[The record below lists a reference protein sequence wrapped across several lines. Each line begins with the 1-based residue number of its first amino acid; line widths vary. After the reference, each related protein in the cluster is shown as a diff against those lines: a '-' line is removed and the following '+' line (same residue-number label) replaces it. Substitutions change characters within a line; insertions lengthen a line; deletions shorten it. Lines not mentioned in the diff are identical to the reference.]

1 MRRQATRLFAALCLL
16 AFRSTLQA
24 QEPANPDELRAIDL
38 RPQIE
43 KDGIGLSP
51 LTGKCN
57 KDVFRIADV
66 ASDPL
71 KVEVLRANLARQLGL
86 AGDGKTLMVLNW
98 SIYYNKYS
106 APGGAKLGGIGIQG
120 YSLPGAKEKK
130 EKRGSKCSR
139 QESAGGWYEDS
150 EVTTTAP
157 PLVSEFSGTFG
168 GKPFNV
174 RVVHSP
180 RHKIEGKFEGGT
192 DDTQELLDTVQETAE
207 ALATAIVQ

>member
-1 MRRQATRLFAALCLL
+1 LKKRVTRLLAPLCLL
-16 AFRSTLQA
+16 ALQHPLQA
-24 QEPANPDELRAIDL
+24 QTPENPDELRAIDL

-43 KDGIGLSP
+43 KEGTGLSP
-51 LTGKCN
+51 LSGKCN

-71 KVEVLRANLARQLGL
+71 KVEVLRASLAQQLGL

-120 YSLPGAKEKK
+120 YALPGSKEKK

-139 QESAGGWYEDS
+139 QESAGGWYEGS
-150 EVTTTAP
+150 EVTTTAA

-174 RVVHSP
+174 RIVHSP
-180 RHKIEGKFEGGT
+180 RHKIEGKFAGGT

-207 ALATAIVQ
+207 ALAMAIVQ

>member
-1 MRRQATRLFAALCLL
+1 LNERLTRFCATLSLCVLL
-16 AFRSTLQA
+16 SPLQA
-24 QEPANPDELRAIDL
+24 QEAAKPDELVVIDL

-43 KDGIGLSP
+43 KDGTGLSA

-71 KVEVLRANLARQLGL
+71 KVEALRADLAQQLGL

-98 SIYYNKYS
+98 SVYYNKYT
-106 APGGAKLGGIGIQG
+106 AKGGPMLSGLGVQG
-120 YSLPGAKEKK
+120 YAIPRKEKE
-130 EKRGSKCSR
+130 EKRGSKCAR
-139 QESAGGWYEDS
+139 KESAGGWYEAS
-150 EVTTTAP
+150 EVTTSYP
-157 PLVSEFSGTFG
+157 PIISEFSGTFG

-174 RVVHSP
+174 RIVHSL
-180 RHKIEGKFEGGT
+180 RHSIEGTFEGGT

>member
-1 MRRQATRLFAALCLL
+1 MKKRVTRLFVPLCLL
-16 AFRSTLQA
+16 VFQQPLPA
-24 QEPANPDELRAIDL
+24 QDPANSDELRVIDL
-38 RPQIE
+38 RPQNE
-43 KDGIGLSP
+43 KDGTGLSP

-98 SIYYNKYS
+98 SVYYNKYS
-106 APGGAKLGGIGIQG
+106 ASGGPKIGSIGIQG
-120 YSLPGAKEKK
+120 YTVPGAKEKK

-139 QESAGGWYEDS
+139 QESAGGWYEDK

-168 GKPFNV
+168 GKPFNI

-180 RHKIEGKFEGGT
+180 HHKIEGKFEGGT